1 MELKPAACVPPL
13 KEEQK
18 SVAKAIRA
26 PSLPVVT
33 ATTTN
38 TTCAQFLSV
47 RHALLVA
54 VLVVHLGTTMMVQ
67 IVWLAAQT
75 ALVVLQT
82 RFAQLVRSHS
92 L

>member
-38 TTCAQFLSV
+38 TTCAQLLSV

-54 VLVVHLGTTMMVQ
+54 ARTVHLGTTMTVELELAR
-67 IVWLAAQT
+67 LAAQT
-75 ALVVLQT
+75 ALFVLPT
-82 RFAQLVRSHS
+82 
-92 L
+92 